1 MKNLMNKLPRTYTS
15 EPLGTFYAGVG
26 TILVT
31 AISLLIIGSFHAN
44 FVVLVFMFLASA
56 CLFRFLLRLY
66 LYVEF
71 KEKGISI
78 KRVSGKSVTFN
89 YSEFD
94 EFYFNYEGFLGYEV
108 LVVKSKKKIPLFRN
122 QITIYLDSGDK
133 GEVVQFLKGQG
144 CRFVI
149 KK

>member
-108 LVVKSKKKIPLFRN
+108 LVVKSKKKILLDKN
-122 QITIYLDSGDK
+122 LDVTSIDLQQAKEIYKANTS
-133 GEVVQFLKGQG
+133 
-144 CRFVI
+144 